1 MRRPRLKVLQ
11 AGHILPMKHGRIRIV
26 SVLKTPGL
34 VAEVFPDKQNLIGL
48 ARIFRNHPLNAP
60 GLGHLEDVQGP
71 GHVKWHDAMGHLMH
85 MFLGRLR
92 QRGSTARQDKN
103 GRAEFHALSRPL
115 LDCQRLSVWLLA
127 GKRHDDKF
135 WSVWSTLLCD
145 NLILSINLSNL
156 DRI

>member
-1 MRRPRLKVLQ
+1 MRRPPLKILQ

-48 ARIFRNHPLNAP
+48 ARIFRNHALNAP
-60 GLGHLEDVQGP
+60 GLGHLKDVQGL
-71 GHVKWHDAMGHLMH
+71 GHIEWHDAMGHLMH

-103 GRAEFHALSRPL
+103 RGPEFHRV
-115 LDCQRLSVWLLA
+115 QR
-127 GKRHDDKF
+127 
-135 WSVWSTLLCD
+135 
-145 NLILSINLSNL
+145 
-156 DRI
+156 